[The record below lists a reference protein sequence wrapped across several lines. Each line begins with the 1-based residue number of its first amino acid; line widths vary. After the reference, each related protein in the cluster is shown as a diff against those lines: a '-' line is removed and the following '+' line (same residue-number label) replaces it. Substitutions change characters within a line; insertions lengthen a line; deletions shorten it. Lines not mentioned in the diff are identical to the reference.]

1 MECRSC
7 RGVGG
12 HEAADAAMLARARL
26 SSSPRIEVGSYKR
39 GAVNRKQGRK
49 SNRVLKSVE
58 VVVDALHGVI
68 R

>member
-7 RGVGG
+7 RGAGG
-12 HEAADAAMLARARL
+12 HEAADAATLARARL
-26 SSSPRIEVGSYKR
+26 ASSPCIEVETYKR

-58 VVVDALHGVI
+58 VVADALHGVI
-68 R
+68 K